1 MGAGGCNQF
10 PLPLVASPCYR
21 RIFIERLVGGGGEE
35 EEEEDE
41 GVEGVEGKGAEVE
54 NSAPSSAYFP
64 PGFF

>member
-1 MGAGGCNQF
+1 MQ
-10 PLPLVASPCYR
+10 PISPPPRCFSLLQANLHR
-21 RIFIERLVGGGGEE
+21 TTGRGGGE